1 MTKKSKHKLPEQDYR
16 YFFDNASDAIWVHDT
31 VGIIVYANKAVQTLT
46 GYIHAKLIGMN
57 VVELFSSPRC
67 LEYDLELE
75 HKLLEGQHVKQ
86 PYEQHLKRKDG
97 SEAILKIATSLVI
110 QDDEVKGFQH
120 IARDITEE
128 RKQQDN
134 MRFYVQEII
143 KAQEDERKRI
153 ARELHD
159 EVAPQLLLLIQRID
173 AITSNNRHK
182 LSDYLKDK
190 LEGLRCQTVEGLE
203 SLRRIAQDLRPRI
216 LDDLGLIPSIE
227 WMADNLIMNHGIDAK
242 VLISGKKTDLP
253 SEVQLLLFRIA
264 QEAINNVRRHARALL
279 VVIGLDFEKD
289 KTILTIRDNGI
300 GFELPDKISQMPANG
315 KLGLAGIQER
325 AQLLSGTIDVRSE
338 PGRGSTITVEIP
350 NAKIKEQSALKQK
363 NLELLFGSARHS

>member
-1 MTKKSKHKLPEQDYR
+1 
-16 YFFDNASDAIWVHDT
+16 
-31 VGIIVYANKAVQTLT
+31 
-46 GYIHAKLIGMN
+46 
-57 VVELFSSPRC
+57 
-67 LEYDLELE
+67 
-75 HKLLEGQHVKQ
+75 
-86 PYEQHLKRKDG
+86 
-97 SEAILKIATSLVI
+97 
-110 QDDEVKGFQH
+110 
-120 IARDITEE
+120 
-128 RKQQDN
+128 

-363 NLELLFGSARHS
+363 NLELLFGGARHS